1 MKQAVSFQKLE
12 KNINGQRRLR
22 ACHECDWVSAL
33 PRLRPGEVAHCPRC
47 HHVLARRHYRPA
59 QRSLAIAISA
69 FIALLIAVSFPFVSF
84 SIKGIGHSIEIE
96 QTASMLLS
104 FEQPIVAI
112 VVALTIIILPAMYLV
127 SVIWLQLVLLFSEPK
142 IKHRQIARTL
152 KHLDSWMMADVFIIG
167 ALVSLFKIAGMA
179 DIELGIAFWA
189 YAVFAFLLLMTTRS
203 IDADWMWFAIAGEP
217 RAPAHTN
224 TGQGA
229 AEQGLTG
236 CPTCGLIH
244 ALDKGSDNHCL
255 RCGEPLHARAP
266 KSLQRTLA
274 LLITATIFYIPAN
287 VYPIM
292 TTTNFGQEK
301 NSTIVAGVIDLI
313 EHGSWPI
320 ALVIFIASILV
331 PIAKL
336 IVLSW
341 LCLTVNNAHQLSQL
355 ARLKLYRITE
365 FIGRWSMVDVFVVAI
380 LVALIHAGDLI
391 SVTPGPAA
399 LAFASVVVLTM
410 LAAITFDSR
419 LIWDKPQMELRP
431 AQDNSV

>member
-1 MKQAVSFQKLE
+1 
-12 KNINGQRRLR
+12 
-22 ACHECDWVSAL
+22 
-33 PRLRPGEVAHCPRC
+33 
-47 HHVLARRHYRPA
+47 
-59 QRSLAIAISA
+59 
-69 FIALLIAVSFPFVSF
+69 
-84 SIKGIGHSIEIE
+84 
-96 QTASMLLS
+96 
-104 FEQPIVAI
+104 
-112 VVALTIIILPAMYLV
+112 
-127 SVIWLQLVLLFSEPK
+127 
-142 IKHRQIARTL
+142 
-152 KHLDSWMMADVFIIG
+152 
-167 ALVSLFKIAGMA
+167 
-179 DIELGIAFWA
+179 
-189 YAVFAFLLLMTTRS
+189 
-203 IDADWMWFAIAGEP
+203 
-217 RAPAHTN
+217 
-224 TGQGA
+224 
-229 AEQGLTG
+229 
-236 CPTCGLIH
+236 
-244 ALDKGSDNHCL
+244 
-255 RCGEPLHARAP
+255 
-266 KSLQRTLA
+266 
-274 LLITATIFYIPAN
+274 
-287 VYPIM
+287 M

-301 NSTIVAGVIDLI
+301 NSTIMAGVIDLI

-419 LIWDKPQMELRP
+419 LIWDKPQTELRP